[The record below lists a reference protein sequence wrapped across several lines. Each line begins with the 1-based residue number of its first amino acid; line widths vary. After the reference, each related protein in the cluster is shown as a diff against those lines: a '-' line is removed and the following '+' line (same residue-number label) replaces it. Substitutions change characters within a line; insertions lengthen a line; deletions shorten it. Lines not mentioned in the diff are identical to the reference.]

1 MTFVS
6 VLPVPVLSFFMM
18 CMNIIIIICTSNN
31 FPIPYKHIIKET
43 KVFEWY
49 DKNTLVLW
57 ANWQEVNFRH
67 VGSCQVAVH
76 YALSWYFIIC
86 QWVSSVRAHTH
97 LTLKLLLVVEI
108 LCLSPTYAV
117 QLPQNT
123 HIKRSEHKFDE
134 YDRSIVLQFA
144 NRLFRHGLLAYR
156 LQWEFSTF
164 GEGRQ
169 ISGFPFVH
177 DQLFLSFLNS
187 SRKKNIFSTYSPWI
201 WWWNSSST

>member
-134 YDRSIVLQFA
+134 YDRILFYSLQIVCLDMAYWLIDFSGNSA
-144 NRLFRHGLLAYR
+144 LLERGDRFQDFHLYM
-156 LQWEFSTF
+156 
-164 GEGRQ
+164 
-169 ISGFPFVH
+169 ISYF
-177 DQLFLSFLNS
+177 
-187 SRKKNIFSTYSPWI
+187 
-201 WWWNSSST
+201 